1 MCVCV
6 CGENARIATVQKT
19 LRVYQESLG
28 LTLDIAENPQKLEV
42 LLIGFKYV
50 DARDPEKLFEFLEP
64 MSRMRHTRLKIAT
77 PQNLQT

>member
-1 MCVCV
+1 M
-6 CGENARIATVQKT
+6 

-50 DARDPEKLFEFLEP
+50 DARDPERLFEFLEP
-64 MSRMRHTRLKIAT
+64 TSKMRHMMLRIAS
-77 PQNLQT
+77 PQNIQT